1 MSTAKEQCTICLK
14 DLPSMERL
22 RTAHIAECATMNPH
36 LVVEEDIVNH
46 PVVAP
51 EIPTAKYLTV
61 EQLLAPAPTV
71 AEEEPIFSEYGK
83 YVLDAML
90 RWQPKPVML
99 IGDSGWGKTYL
110 AKYSASLSNKGFLT
124 INCNEQMNMDSLVG
138 IPAPANGENGIF
150 LEWADGML
158 TEAIR
163 QGKIFL
169 CEEFTR
175 APDEIRSNTYNV
187 LDQVA
192 RGWTIPQASGIT
204 DPNVPVHDDFWFI
217 ATANPTGGAYAT
229 YQIDPAM
236 DSRLVATYR
245 INQPL
250 ADEHAV
256 LLRDAGPSGV
266 LIKATY
272 GSPAK
277 QMSSEDL
284 VSRLLGFAH
293 DQRPTPDVNLENAL
307 PFEEPYL
314 TRCLNTRDLR
324 SIMDGLLRGFSP
336 PEVASQV
343 IANKYGEA
351 SKGMKLGLVNHFM
364 EGSW

>member
-1 MSTAKEQCTICLK
+1 MSTEKDSCNICHKKL
-14 DLPSMERL
+14 SSIESL
-22 RTAHIAECATMNPH
+22 RTAHIATCAMKNPDEVIH
-36 LVVEEDIVNH
+36 EEVVTH

-51 EIPTAKYLTV
+51 EVPTARVMTI
-61 EQLLAPAPTV
+61 EQLIAPATTLV
-71 AEEEPIFSEYGK
+71 EEEPIFSDYGK

-110 AKYSASLSNKGFLT
+110 AKYSASLSSKGFLT
-124 INCNEQMNMDSLVG
+124 VNCNEQMNMDSLVG

-250 ADEHAV
+250 ADEKAV
-256 LLRDAGPSGV
+256 LLRDAGPSGLLV
-266 LIKATY
+266 KATY
-272 GSPAK
+272 SSTPK
-277 QMSSEDL
+277 TMSSEDL
-284 VSRLLGFAH
+284 VNRLLSFAH
-293 DQRPTPDVNLENAL
+293 DIRPTPDVNLEHGL

-324 SIMDGLLRGFSP
+324 SIMDGLVRGFSP

-351 SKGMKLGLVNHFM
+351 SGGMKVGLVNHFT